1 MNDTIND
8 YISELEHYL
17 SDIPAQERQDV
28 VEFYRE
34 FLLDGDFLRRST
46 IENELGTP
54 KQLARKI
61 LADYSISD
69 IPQDSQYKTNS
80 NLKRIWHILMGL
92 FAVPIGIPLLFVLFI
107 ICAICFAF
115 LMVFIAIAIA
125 FIVVFGTILIKSIA
139 LLFTSNWAI
148 GCFHLGRIII
158 GVGFVF
164 ILSPLIAKFINMLIT
179 KLTIFMRYLGKKLF
193 TKRYYT
199 TKSSD

>member
-1 MNDTIND
+1 MNDTINE

-17 SDIPAQERQDV
+17 SDIPAKERQDV

-34 FLLDGDFLRRST
+34 FLLDGDFVRRST
-46 IENELGTP
+46 IESELGTP

-69 IPQDSQYKTNS
+69 IPKDNQHETNS
-80 NLKRIWHILMGL
+80 NLKRIWYILMGL
-92 FAVPIGIPLLFVLFI
+92 FAAPIGIPLLFILFI
-107 ICAICFAF
+107 ICAVCFAF
-115 LMVFIAIAIA
+115 LIAFIAVVIA

-158 GVGFVF
+158 GVGIVF

-193 TKRYYT
+193 KKRYYT